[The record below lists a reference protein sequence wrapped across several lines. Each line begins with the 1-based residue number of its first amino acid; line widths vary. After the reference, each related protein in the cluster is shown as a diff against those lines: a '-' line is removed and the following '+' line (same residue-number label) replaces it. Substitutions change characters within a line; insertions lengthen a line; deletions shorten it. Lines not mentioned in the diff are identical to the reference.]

1 MKCQLKKMHPP
12 TPLYPP
18 APPHSLSIVSLV
30 EDLFTVFILYY
41 PEECSAVVDVFLL
54 SGRRVI
60 WDQSLEFPLA
70 DTSKLLLCIHS
81 RCRFMT
87 FQNFDCIHSLE
98 PFSILQLQQQFS
110 TFLAPRTGFVEDN
123 FSMDGGGDD
132 FGDHSS
138 TLHLLCTLFLLLLP
152 QLYLRS
158 SVIRSQRLG
167 IPELQNISNLLTV
180 Q

>member
-30 EDLFTVFILYY
+30 EDLFTVFILHY

-70 DTSKLLLCIHS
+70 DASKLLLCVY
-81 RCRFMT
+81 T
-87 FQNFDCIHSLE
+87 AGAGL
-98 PFSILQLQQQFS
+98 
-110 TFLAPRTGFVEDN
+110 
-123 FSMDGGGDD
+123 
-132 FGDHSS
+132 
-138 TLHLLCTLFLLLLP
+138 
-152 QLYLRS
+152 
-158 SVIRSQRLG
+158 
-167 IPELQNISNLLTV
+167 
-180 Q
+180 